1 MHQAP
6 GNPSPLGY
14 RPEIDGLRA
23 IAITLVVA
31 YHFFPKALSGGFI
44 GVDVFFVI
52 SGYLITRIISTEL
65 AKGQF
70 SFANFYAHRVKR
82 IFPALLIVLLA
93 TYGLG
98 WVLLHDTEF
107 RRLGKHLFASTLF
120 VNNFLLRNEKGY
132 FDSASESKPLL
143 HFWSLS
149 IEEQFYVAWPLVLW
163 WVLRWLKKP
172 QPLLFLACFASFAI
186 NVFWTQSDLV
196 SAFYLPFSRAWEL
209 ILGGLIALTPKRV
222 LQSQLPPHASTIGL
236 VSLALMAVTFHEGM
250 RYPGFWALAVVTA
263 TVFILCGTV
272 DTRHKMLSHP
282 LAVWVGRIS
291 YPLYLWHWPLISFG
305 FILFPLGIPNALKM
319 NLLILAF
326 ALAWLTKEYIEDPIR
341 FRSRQRPAV
350 FFLLCGL
357 IIVGCV
363 AVLTYQASGIP
374 SRSIHLR
381 NVGLGTG
388 HEPLTKASHEPCT
401 NLIIPNECKQ
411 EAGKKA
417 RFVLMGDSKA
427 ASLLSGLIQTN
438 ASDDGWMFIGGNAK
452 EGAPIPLIS
461 DAPELQKYSSNYRSA
476 LQQVGQLEGV
486 RWLVLAVSTRG
497 LFQLRRDDS
506 LMELVDYPDYPG
518 VLDRFS
524 RGIELATQLGVPLL
538 VVIDNPTFPA
548 PEKCASRDT
557 GIDFMDAYIAPYRP
571 ACQMTLDAY
580 FEQTRLYRKLIQDT
594 QNRFPDRI
602 IATYDTLP
610 DLCDFKH
617 SLCSMHKDGR
627 YLYGTTDHISEFAAR
642 LIGANVNYFLQRH
655 K

>member
-6 GNPSPLGY
+6 GNPLPIGY
-14 RPEIDGLRA
+14 RPDIDGLRA
-23 IAITLVVA
+23 IAIILVVL
-31 YHFFPKALSGGFI
+31 YHFFPKTLSGGFI

-65 AKGQF
+65 AKGRF
-70 SFANFYAHRVKR
+70 TFANFYAHRVKR
-82 IFPALLIVLLA
+82 IFPALLVVLLA

-98 WVLLHDTEF
+98 WALLHDTEF
-107 RRLGKHLFASTLF
+107 RRLSKHLFASTLF
-120 VNNFLLRNEKGY
+120 LNNFLLRNEKGY

-149 IEEQFYVAWPLVLW
+149 IEEQFYLAWPLFLW
-163 WVLRWLKKP
+163 LMLRWLKKP
-172 QPLLFLACFASFAI
+172 QPLLLLVCFASFAI
-186 NVFWTQSDLV
+186 NVFWAQSDLV
-196 SAFYLPFSRAWEL
+196 AAFYLPFSRAWEL
-209 ILGGLIALTPKRV
+209 ILGGLIALTPKHV
-222 LQSQLPPHASTIGL
+222 FQSKLPTHASTIGL

-263 TVFILCGTV
+263 TLFIICGTV
-272 DTRHKMLSHP
+272 DSNHKILSHP
-282 LAVWVGRIS
+282 LAIWVGRIS

-305 FILFPLGIPNALKM
+305 FIVFPLGIPNALKII
-319 NLLILAF
+319 LLILAF

-350 FFLLCGL
+350 FCLIVSL

-363 AVLTYQASGIP
+363 AVMTYQAKGIP
-374 SRSIHLR
+374 SRGIHAR
-381 NVGLGTG
+381 NVGLGSG
-388 HEPLTKASHEPCT
+388 HETLSKASYETCQ
-401 NLIIPNECKQ
+401 NLKIPNECKQ
-411 EAGKKA
+411 EAGKKV

-438 ASDDGWMFIGGNAK
+438 TSDDGWMFIGGNAK

-476 LQQVGQLEGV
+476 LKQVGQIEGV
-486 RWLVLAVSTRG
+486 KWLVMAVSTRG
-497 LFQLRRDDS
+497 LFQLRREDS
-506 LMELVDYPDYPG
+506 LIELMDYPDYQG
-518 VLDRFS
+518 VLERFS
-524 RGIELATQLGVPLL
+524 RGIEQATKLGIPLL
-538 VVIDNPTFPA
+538 FIIDNPTFPA

-557 GIDFMDAYIAPYRP
+557 GIDFMDAYIASYRP
-571 ACQMTLDAY
+571 ACQITLDAY
-580 FEQTRLYRKLIQDT
+580 FQQAHMYRKLIQDM
-594 QNRFPDRI
+594 QKRFPDRI

-610 DLCDFKH
+610 DLCDINH
-617 SLCSMHKDGR
+617 SVCSMHKDGR

-642 LIGANVNYFLQRH
+642 LIGAKVNDFLQQQ